1 MSAFVDALFGD
12 MPVIN
17 EPYRPVAPDKW
28 AASDGAF
35 DLRDA
40 SVPIKVHPSLNMSTP
55 PWFCLSYNKNKLGPT
70 SLPDSHALVWA
81 ELQHILV
88 RAMPQDS

>member
-1 MSAFVDALFGD
+1 MHWPTPSQTRADGIDFTNTDGPVSHTPSELIEPSGNCMSAFVDALFGD

-17 EPYRPVAPDKW
+17 EPYRPVVPDKW

-40 SVPIKVHPSLNMSTP
+40 SVPIKVHPSPNMSTP
-55 PWFCLSYNKNKLGPT
+55 P
-70 SLPDSHALVWA
+70 
-81 ELQHILV
+81 
-88 RAMPQDS
+88 